1 MFVIISIFQIPEH
14 GRHPRGLAED
24 LILAKAIAYVMNFT
38 ILQMKGYLI
47 KSIFLSIIYIL
58 FMPLLNVISLIIS
71 N

>member
-1 MFVIISIFQIPEH
+1 
-14 GRHPRGLAED
+14 
-24 LILAKAIAYVMNFT
+24 MNFT

-58 FMPLLNVISLIIS
+58 FMPLLNVIIIIS